1 MSSNSFGPSSA
12 QNNHGEQV
20 PTMLKNL
27 TLAAAIVI
35 AISVPAAAEPL
46 VYVAA
51 GSANEVIII
60 DAASDTVVGSF
71 SGVENPHGIVATPD
85 GEYLVAG
92 SLKEE
97 ARDNQNP
104 GEPNS
109 NLALIH
115 PDHGHVMLTIP
126 IAGMTHHQ
134 AITPDG
140 RYVISTH
147 STRGYVSVVDLNSN
161 SVVKTVPTGPA
172 PNFTV
177 ITKDGKT
184 AYVSNSGNGTVS
196 EIDIPTWSVTRSL
209 EAGPGPEHLV
219 FSKGEKIL
227 YAINPRAGTVS
238 AISVAEGKVNE
249 VFKVGQSLHGLDI
262 SDDGS
267 MLFVSSKK
275 DNKLVAL
282 NPETGDQRELPLSP
296 SPYHLESIVGTG
308 KVYVSSSEKP
318 KIWVVDQKTLALLGE
333 IPIRGNGHQ
342 MAVVY
347 R

>member
-1 MSSNSFGPSSA
+1 
-12 QNNHGEQV
+12 
-20 PTMLKNL
+20 MLRNL
-27 TLAAAIVI
+27 TLSAAIAV
-35 AISVPAAAEPL
+35 AISAPVAAEPL
-46 VYVAA
+46 VFVAA
-51 GSANEVIII
+51 GLANEVIVI
-60 DAASDTVVGSF
+60 DAATDTVINSF

-92 SLKEE
+92 SLKEK
-97 ARDNQNP
+97 ALDKQNP
-104 GEPNS
+104 GGPNS
-109 NLALIH
+109 NLAVIH

-126 IAGMTHHQ
+126 VVGMTHHQ

-147 STRGYVSVVDLNSN
+147 STRGYVTVADLNGN
-161 SVVKTVPTGPA
+161 TVFKTIPTAPA
-172 PNFTV
+172 PNYTV

-196 EIDIPTWSVTRSL
+196 EIDIATWTVTRSL

-219 FSKGEKIL
+219 LSKDEKIL
-227 YAINPRAGTVS
+227 FALNPRAGTVS
-238 AISVAEGKVNE
+238 AISVATGKIKE
-249 VFKVGQSLHGLDI
+249 AFKIGHSLHGLDV
-262 SDDGS
+262 SDDGTT
-267 MLFVSSKK
+267 LFVSSKK

-282 NPETGDQRELPLSP
+282 DPETGDQRELPLSP
-296 SPYHLESIVGTG
+296 SPYHLESIIGTG
-308 KVYVSSSEKP
+308 KVYVSSSKEP